1 MDDLFDLCECDNYDE
16 ECVVDGAFADDDNRM
31 PLIGDVA
38 PEFSASTTNG
48 PINFPRDFVGKWI
61 VLFSHPSDFTPVCTS
76 EFIAFQREIEGFS
89 KLNTQLVGLSVGALP
104 SHLAWLDA
112 IAKMPN
118 GINITFPLI
127 DDLSMNVA
135 RRYGMIHSQSSG
147 SHTVRAV
154 FIIDTSGIIR
164 TILYYPASLGR
175 NMDEIRRIL
184 TGLQTADA
192 FGVSTPANWQVGD
205 DVLVQTPTTT
215 DAVRQHRGKNPWFIT
230 YRKLEKDVVY
240 SKIGKS
246 KSGKK

>member
-1 MDDLFDLCECDNYDE
+1 MDDLIDLYGC
-16 ECVVDGAFADDDNRM
+16 ADDMSDGEFSVNANRM

-48 PINFPRDFVGKWI
+48 PINFPRDFAGKWV

-76 EFIAFQREIEGFS
+76 EFVAFQRDIEEFA
-89 KLNTQLVGLSVGALP
+89 KLNTQLVGLSVGALS

-118 GINITFPLI
+118 GVNITFPLI
-127 DDLSMNVA
+127 DDLSMSVA
-135 RRYGMIHSQSSG
+135 RQYGMIHPHSS
-147 SHTVRAV
+147 SVHAVRAV
-154 FIIDTSGIIR
+154 FIIDTGGIIR
-164 TILYYPASLGR
+164 AILYYPATLGR
-175 NMDEIRRIL
+175 NMGEIRRIL

-192 FGVSTPANWQVGD
+192 FGVALPANWQVGD
-205 DVLVQTPTTT
+205 DVLALAPTTA
-215 DAVRQHRGKNPWFIT
+215 DAVRQHRGKTPWFIT
-230 YRKLEKDVVY
+230 YKKLGKDVIY